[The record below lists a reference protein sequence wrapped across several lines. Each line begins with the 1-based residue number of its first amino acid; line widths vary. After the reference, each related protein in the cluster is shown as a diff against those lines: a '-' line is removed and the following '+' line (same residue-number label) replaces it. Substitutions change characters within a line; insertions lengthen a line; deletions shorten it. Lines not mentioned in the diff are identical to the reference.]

1 MNNGGRKK
9 QDEDVLKI
17 IGKNLKE
24 IRKNLN
30 YTQKEFAIT
39 IGMQTSNLCSIEKGK
54 AALTITR
61 IVEICNK
68 INKDKNRICITPDLI
83 FKGVVQSIPLKSVF
97 DTVDKKKLTDIY
109 RKVDMIYNKLKTD
122 NKKD

>member
-1 MNNGGRKK
+1 MNNDGRKK

-39 IGMQTSNLCSIEKGK
+39 IGMQTSNLCSIERGK
-54 AALTITR
+54 TALTITR